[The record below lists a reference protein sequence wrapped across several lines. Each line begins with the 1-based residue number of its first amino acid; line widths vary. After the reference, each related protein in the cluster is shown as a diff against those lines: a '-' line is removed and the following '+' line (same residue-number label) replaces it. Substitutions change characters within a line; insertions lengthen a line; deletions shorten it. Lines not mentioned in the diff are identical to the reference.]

1 MSLAWPGPC
10 LPAALGL
17 PRPVRA
23 FRRSRSRAATALR
36 AAQDDSTVL
45 TGLGQICSVASWPVE
60 AENLR
65 SEVFAGEV
73 MKSPLDSRNYR
84 ALTLQNGMKV
94 LLASDPEA
102 ISAACA
108 LSVHL
113 GFYSD
118 PEDLPGLAHF
128 CEHMLFLGTKE
139 YPEENSFEKFLTAN
153 SGSQNVPHLQLQS
166 QRGLRSALQES
177 LKRFSSFFREP
188 LFTASG
194 IEREVS
200 AIDSEFAKNRE
211 NDGFRLA
218 QLLKST
224 AAEGHPERH
233 FGCGNRE
240 TLLSKGKVL
249 ANSAIFNKPS
259 KEINHGQEE
268 LRNQLLRYFQGYDPS
283 LMALCVVGKAKDSG
297 SRVIQ
302 FLVEME
308 PLNVLQST
316 VEQYL
321 GAVPRRSDAPRPRWA
336 VAPYPPENP
345 AKILEAVPVNELRS
359 VLLEWTFDF
368 ENFAARKEFLLA
380 KAQDYLAQILGHEG
394 PGSMHSI
401 LKGKGWVNRT
411 TAGVSFDQD
420 DFAIFRLS
428 FDVSEEGLRQK
439 NAIFGAVFSVLNA
452 LRQGSPLQAVPDY
465 TIQECRS
472 LAELRWRFAE
482 KLNSQPLCLD
492 AVDLMQDGLSP
503 AFYLSNRFLLLDPP
517 GDGPSGGS
525 LLKAIDHILE
535 QLTPERARY
544 RVFAKDVAPKQSE
557 KWYGVPYRQTEIPKS
572 VLQGW
577 RWSKAPILPGWHVPD
592 PNKFIP
598 QNFALAWPQ
607 QDRIKAAALPPEL
620 IRNDE
625 RWRVFFKADR
635 AFGIPK
641 ATCILQ
647 CWFPDPSEVKSN
659 TPASSISTAEGRV
672 LARLWQASLADRLT
686 EEYYAARLAGLAANC
701 ASTVAGIS
709 LSFSGY
715 SDKLLLFVQ
724 EVLQKIRDFDGP
736 TPSEFARALDALKR
750 EQASFDF
757 QQPYAHAAYFS
768 RLATYIPEYPVE
780 ELRAATKRVTLE
792 QVRNFSALLRAKEQ
806 SFFGQ
811 ALIIGNLSVEAAKG
825 ILETFDVLPFKGAL
839 KGGTAEGLLRSRFA
853 KLQPGQEILQVQ
865 PEPNPEETN
874 HALVS
879 LFWTGDELL
888 DGLHS
893 NLLDRVMKAPFYDS
907 IRTQQQLGA
916 AFVIQEDFCKP
927 WMNSW
932 CHSGPRQLQPFK
944 ASLKE
949 ELLRP
954 DQRLASETGFQYNWR
969 RREEEAAL
977 IGQISMKD
985 LLQFYDERIAAGGS
999 LRRRANTAVFANSPK
1014 RAEAMRAMKEAYP
1027 DVVEDPVKFG
1037 EAAPKWPIRNLEKSS
1052 ESSHGLQDNLRED
1065 R

>member
-1 MSLAWPGPC
+1 MKDKKSKPQAVGHRRTRSTD
-10 LPAALGL
+10 GL
-17 PRPVRA
+17 
-23 FRRSRSRAATALR
+23 
-36 AAQDDSTVL
+36 
-45 TGLGQICSVASWPVE
+45 
-60 AENLR
+60 
-65 SEVFAGEV
+65 
-73 MKSPLDSRNYR
+73 
-84 ALTLQNGMKV
+84 
-94 LLASDPEA
+94 
-102 ISAACA
+102 
-108 LSVHL
+108 
-113 GFYSD
+113 
-118 PEDLPGLAHF
+118 
-128 CEHMLFLGTKE
+128 
-139 YPEENSFEKFLTAN
+139 
-153 SGSQNVPHLQLQS
+153 SG
-166 QRGLRSALQES
+166 
-177 LKRFSSFFREP
+177 K
-188 LFTASG
+188 
-194 IEREVS
+194 VS

-240 TLLSKGKVL
+240 TLLSK
-249 ANSAIFNKPS
+249 
-259 KEINHGQEE
+259 GQEE

-428 FDVSEEGLRQK
+428 FDEGLRQK

-544 RVFAKDVAPKQSE
+544 RVFAKDVAPQAKREMVWSAVSTDRDSE
-557 KWYGVPYRQTEIPKS
+557 KCSAR
-572 VLQGW
+572 
-577 RWSKAPILPGWHVPD
+577 
-592 PNKFIP
+592 FIP

-620 IRNDE
+620 IRND
-625 RWRVFFKADR
+625 D
-635 AFGIPK
+635 
-641 ATCILQ
+641 
-647 CWFPDPSEVKSN
+647 
-659 TPASSISTAEGRV
+659 GRV

-715 SDKLLLFVQ
+715 SDPWDINWQSWTTCEDKLLLFVQ

-811 ALIIGNLSVEAAKG
+811 AELSAG
-825 ILETFDVLPFKGAL
+825 D
-839 KGGTAEGLLRSRFA
+839 GGRLTC
-853 KLQPGQEILQVQ
+853 
-865 PEPNPEETN
+865 
-874 HALVS
+874 
-879 LFWTGDELL
+879 GDEIIQTWCMNLMTL
-888 DGLHS
+888 D
-893 NLLDRVMKAPFYDS
+893 V
-907 IRTQQQLGA
+907 Q
-916 AFVIQEDFCKP
+916 V
-927 WMNSW
+927 
-932 CHSGPRQLQPFK
+932 
-944 ASLKE
+944 
-949 ELLRP
+949 
-954 DQRLASETGFQYNWR
+954 
-969 RREEEAAL
+969 
-977 IGQISMKD
+977 
-985 LLQFYDERIAAGGS
+985 
-999 LRRRANTAVFANSPK
+999 
-1014 RAEAMRAMKEAYP
+1014 
-1027 DVVEDPVKFG
+1027 
-1037 EAAPKWPIRNLEKSS
+1037 
-1052 ESSHGLQDNLRED
+1052 
-1065 R
+1065 